1 VRAAPAWRWNDDRRP
16 APTLRLAGLLALV
29 AGCQGQVGGGS
40 ADAGAAGGRDAAGVE
55 VARPDAGSGRPDDAG
70 GAAIAAPDAPP
81 DLRPPGPLVT
91 MSAPSGTF
99 SQTFY
104 LQLMAAGPSVRLFI
118 TLDGTIP
125 IETTAPHVGPIR
137 MDRSAQ
143 LRVLAI
149 DGELR
154 EHHSAVYLQTTP
166 ELATFSSSLPLVFL
180 HGLAGGEPLPLQYQN
195 VPGAMLI
202 TRPDQGVARPAG
214 PVDTAGRIGWRVRGR
229 TSREADQRSYSVEL
243 WGTTDSDD
251 LPLPVLGLPA
261 QSDWVLHG
269 PYKIDASLVRNAFA
283 YAVSNRIGRYA
294 PRTRFVEVFVE
305 SAGRPLSPASY
316 RGVYTL
322 VEKVK
327 RDKHRVDVAPLRPAD
342 ADPARLTGGYIF
354 KVDDNFAPGDM
365 GLLAGG
371 EKIELEDPGR
381 LEITPA
387 QRAYLQSYLD
397 QVAAAVAAPGGRHPT
412 TGLHYS
418 DYIDIPSFIDFHIL
432 NVFTKNPDAFRLS
445 AYYFK
450 DRGGKLQ
457 AGPMWDLDRSMGA
470 NDYRDPTP
478 EGWSASLD
486 GTKVFEYGWWKFL
499 FLDPAFEDLYWKRWD
514 ALLATEL
521 RSELLI
527 PLLVGLAAEVAPAQP
542 RHVTRWPL
550 VAPVGGY
557 SAELQRLSAWI
568 DARLTWI
575 RGHLRQR

>member
-1 VRAAPAWRWNDDRRP
+1 V
-16 APTLRLAGLLALV
+16 
-29 AGCQGQVGGGS
+29 
-40 ADAGAAGGRDAAGVE
+40 
-55 VARPDAGSGRPDDAG
+55 
-70 GAAIAAPDAPP
+70 
-81 DLRPPGPLVT
+81 
-91 MSAPSGTF
+91 PSGTF
-99 SQTFY
+99 SQAFN
-104 LQLMAAGPSVRLFI
+104 LQLTTAAISVRLFI
-118 TLDGTIP
+118 TLDGTAP
-125 IETTAPHVGPIR
+125 IETTAPHVGPVRI
-137 MDRSAQ
+137 DRSAS

-154 EHHSAVYLQTTP
+154 ELHTAVYLQMTP
-166 ELATFSSSLPLVFL
+166 ELASFSSPLPLVFL
-180 HGLAGGEPLPLQYQN
+180 HGLAGSEPLPDQHLD
-195 VPGAMLI
+195 VPGAI
-202 TRPDQGVARPAG
+202 FVARPEAGMARTFG
-214 PVDTAGRIGWRVRGR
+214 PVDIAGRIGWRVRGR

-243 WGTTDSDD
+243 WGASDRDD
-251 LPLPVLGLPA
+251 LHLPVLDLPA

-269 PYKIDASLVRNAFA
+269 PYKIDPSLIRNAFG

-305 SAGRPLSPASY
+305 GGGRPLSLASY

-327 RDKHRVDVAPLRPAD
+327 RDGQRVNVAPLRPED
-342 ADPARLTGGYIF
+342 GDPSRLTGGYIF

-371 EKIELEDPGR
+371 EKIELEEPGR
-381 LEITPA
+381 LEITAA

-397 QVAAAVAAPGGRHPT
+397 QVAAAVAGPGGRHPT
-412 TGLHYS
+412 TGLHYR
-418 DYIDIPSFIDFHIL
+418 DYIDVDSFIDFHIL
-432 NVFTKNPDAFRLS
+432 NVFTKNPDALRLS

-486 GTKVFEYGWWKFL
+486 GTKVFEYGWWKAL
-499 FLDPAFEDLYWKRWD
+499 FLDPAFEELYWQRWE

-521 RSELLI
+521 RSERLI
-527 PLLVGLAAEVAPAQP
+527 PLLHGLASEVAPAQP
-542 RHVTRWPL
+542 RHVARWPL

-557 SAELQRLSAWI
+557 SAELQRLTAWI
-568 DARLTWI
+568 EARLAWI
-575 RGHLRQR
+575 AGHLRQR